1 MSDRRLAVAQ
11 TSGKALAGA
20 AVPGGHPA
28 QYRVST
34 SNAIDPLASAW
45 EDLADRVGAAPF
57 LQPGWIDAW
66 WRAFGAGRLEII
78 TLERAGRLAALI
90 PMRRRRVGRLQS
102 LSNWHSPL
110 FGMLAED
117 EAAGQELAR
126 ALLSD
131 MPTELAVGFLP
142 IGPELAAYRSAA
154 VRAGSSVLQRTLE
167 RSPFVVIEGS
177 WESFR
182 RRLSRHRRAE
192 LGRLRRRLEE
202 VGELRLQVADG
213 RERLQVL
220 LEEVF
225 SVEASGW
232 KGARGTA
239 IACRPETRRFYTD
252 VAAWAAERGW
262 LRLAVLRL
270 DGRPLA
276 VQYLLEVDGVQ
287 YALKGGYD
295 PGAERFSPGI
305 LLLEALLERAF
316 ATGIRRF
323 ALLGGDEPY
332 KLAFANGRQELV
344 LFQAFA
350 PTLAGTLHRAAWTHL
365 RPRASRARAALARR
379 SRAR

>member
-11 TSGKALAGA
+11 TSGKERLGA
-20 AVPGGHPA
+20 DVPVGRPGRHRLSVA
-28 QYRVST
+28 S
-34 SNAIDPLASAW
+34 AIDPLAPAW
-45 EDLADRVGAAPF
+45 EELADRAGAAPF
-57 LQPGWIDAW
+57 LRPGWIDAW
-66 WRAFGAGRLEII
+66 WRAFGAGRLEIV

-90 PMRRRRVGRLQS
+90 PLRRRVGRLQS

-117 EAAGQELAR
+117 EAAGHELAG
-126 ALLSD
+126 ALLAG
-131 MPTELAVGFLP
+131 MPTELSLGFVP
-142 IGPELAAYRSAA
+142 VGPELAAYHSAA
-154 VRAGSSVLQRTLE
+154 IHAGSSVLQRTLE
-167 RSPFVVIEGS
+167 RSPFVAIDGS
-177 WESFR
+177 WESYR

-202 VGELRLQVADG
+202 VGDLRLQVADG

-220 LEEVF
+220 LDEVF

-262 LRLAVLRL
+262 LRLASLRL
-270 DGRPLA
+270 AGRPLA
-276 VQYLLEVDGVQ
+276 VQYLLEVDDVQ

-295 PGAERFSPGI
+295 PSAERFSPGI

-332 KLAFANGRQELV
+332 KIAFANGHQELV

-350 PTLAGTLHRAAWTHL
+350 PTPAGTLHRAAWAHL
-365 RPRASRARAALARR
+365 QPLASRARAALARR
-379 SRAR
+379 RGAR